1 MLTKGIIK
9 ELERIAGTEYCLL
22 SMEDRICYSYDA
34 TKQRYL
40 PDVVIRPKTA
50 EEISRIIKVAN
61 RERIPVVPRGAGTGF
76 VGGSLAVEG
85 GISLVLTRMNR
96 IVEIDTKNFI
106 AMVEPG
112 VVTYRLQEEVERLG
126 LFYPPDPASLKIS
139 TLGGNAAMCS
149 GGPRG
154 VKYGVTKDY
163 VLGLEVVLPTG
174 EILNTGVRTMKGVV
188 GYDLTKLIIGSEGTL
203 GVITRITLKLIPLPG
218 SIRTLLAVFPQIDN
232 ASATVIDII
241 GCRIIPSTLEFM
253 DQTTVRCVED
263 FLKMGLPTE
272 AEALLLI
279 EVDGDKVVADRDI
292 DRVAAIC
299 RKGGASEIR
308 IARDE
313 KDKEYLWTARRAI
326 SPALGRLNK
335 IKINE
340 DITVP
345 RSKVPDIIKKV
356 RDIGKRYNLT
366 IANFG
371 HAGDGNIHVNIM
383 ISKDDSDEM
392 ERAEKVVKEIF
403 RATLELGGTL
413 SGEHGVGITK
423 RPFIG
428 EEIEPAGIEVMRRI
442 KGVLDP
448 NNIMNPGKIIPK
460 S

>member
-1 MLTKGIIK
+1 
-9 ELERIAGTEYCLL
+9 
-22 SMEDRICYSYDA
+22 MEDRICYSYDA

-112 VVTYRLQEEVERLG
+112 VVTYRLQEEVGRLG

-203 GVITRITLKLIPLPG
+203 GVITRITLKLIPLPE

-299 RKGGASEIR
+299 HKGGASEIR
-308 IARDE
+308 IAGDE

-345 RSKVPDIIKKV
+345 RSKVPDIIRKV

>member
-1 MLTKGIIK
+1 MLTKGLVK
-9 ELERIAGTEYCLL
+9 EIERIVGKDHCLL

-40 PDVVIRPKTA
+40 PDIVVRPNTS

-61 RERIPVVPRGAGTGF
+61 RDRIPVIPRGAGTGF

-96 IVEIDTKNFI
+96 ILEIDTENLI
-106 AMVEPG
+106 AVVEPG
-112 VVTYRLQEEVERLG
+112 VITYRLQEEVERIG
-126 LFYPPDPASLKIS
+126 LFYPPDPSSLKIS

-203 GVITRITLKLIPLPG
+203 GVITRIILKLIPLPE
-218 SIRTLLAVFPQIDN
+218 SIRTLIAIFPQIDN
-232 ASATVIDII
+232 ASATVVDII

-253 DQTTVRCVED
+253 DQTTVCCVED
-263 FLKMGLPTE
+263 YLKMGLPTE
-272 AEALLLI
+272 AEALLLV
-279 EVDGDKVVADRDI
+279 EVDGDKVVVDRDI
-292 DRVAAIC
+292 ERVAAIC
-299 RKGGASEIR
+299 HKGGASEIR

-313 KDKEYLWTARRAI
+313 KDREALWTARRAV

-345 RSKVPDIIKKV
+345 RSKVPDIIKRV
-356 RDIGKRYNLT
+356 RDIGNRYNLT

-383 ISKDDSDEM
+383 IDKDDSDEM

-423 RPFIG
+423 KPFIG
-428 EEIEPAGIEVMRRI
+428 EEVGLTGIEVMRRI

-448 NNIMNPGKIIPK
+448 NNIMNPGKIIP
-460 S
+460 SS